1 MDLLEV
7 KSLFSLIL
15 PRNYDTFPKTTIP
28 KRKPSLLMIW
38 ELLIIYQEHHLTNQ
52 FIHEK
57 TVSPIFKKIRKQMI

>member
-1 MDLLEV
+1 
-7 KSLFSLIL
+7 
-15 PRNYDTFPKTTIP
+15 
-28 KRKPSLLMIW
+28 MIW